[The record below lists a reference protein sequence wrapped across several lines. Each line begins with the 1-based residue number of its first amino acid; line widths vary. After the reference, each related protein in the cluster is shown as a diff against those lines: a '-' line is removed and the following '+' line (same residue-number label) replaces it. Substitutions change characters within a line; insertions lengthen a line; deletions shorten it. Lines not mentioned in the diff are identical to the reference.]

1 MLLFSFVPICD
12 TNWRLPDDASTEAV
26 QEYLFGIVYYCLYAS
41 SDECVTE
48 IIERAGVRTSKGAVN
63 GWDDMEWLG
72 MMVLRPNLTF
82 ILKYCF
88 NSTILVYLYI
98 PSYPNPFVCFV
109 KMNVV
114 LFEKRSPQD

>member
-26 QEYLFGIVYYCLYAS
+26 QEYLFGIVYYCFYAS
-41 SDECVTE
+41 SDECVPE
-48 IIERAGVRTSKGAVN
+48 IIERAGVRTSKDAVN

-82 ILKYCF
+82 ILKYC
-88 NSTILVYLYI
+88 SI
-98 PSYPNPFVCFV
+98 
-109 KMNVV
+109 V
-114 LFEKRSPQD
+114 LFLFIYIFLPTPTRSFASSK